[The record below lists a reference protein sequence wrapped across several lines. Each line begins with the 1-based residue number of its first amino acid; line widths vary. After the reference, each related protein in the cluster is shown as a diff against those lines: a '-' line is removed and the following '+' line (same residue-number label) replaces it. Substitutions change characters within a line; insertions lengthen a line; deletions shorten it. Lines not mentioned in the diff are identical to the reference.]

1 MTGTDVPEANA
12 GLGSPVD
19 LAELNWSAVERHLAD
34 DCRIVVPL
42 GATEEHGALSL
53 ASDTLFIDHV
63 TRGACLRAGVLRAP
77 TMPFGC
83 SSFAVSYPGTIS
95 LRAATMAHVIE
106 DVVDCLY
113 RQGFRRIVFVTGHGG
128 NEVITGVISE
138 VHLDRPQVNVYYR
151 NAWEGMTGEVH
162 RISDE
167 RDLGRAEHAS
177 WIEVQPETRVGPVPT
192 GLKRFPDTPD
202 FPLFPL
208 NSRTARE
215 HLGDGVVEGA
225 YDLGDAAELARLREL
240 CVDHLATFLGVLP
253 PTPAPR

>member
-1 MTGTDVPEANA
+1 MSATDRPA
-12 GLGSPVD
+12 GDAATPSPVD
-19 LAELNWSAVERHLAD
+19 LADLNWSAVERRVAG

-53 ASDTLFIDHV
+53 ASDTIFIDHV
-63 TRGACLRAGVLRAP
+63 TRGACRRAGVLRAP
-77 TMPFGC
+77 ALPFGC
-83 SSFAVSYPGTIS
+83 SSFAVNYPGTIS
-95 LRAATMAHVIE
+95 LRAVTMAHVIE

-138 VHLDRPQVNVYYR
+138 AHLDRPRSNIYYR
-151 NAWEGMTGEVH
+151 NAWDGMTRAVH

-167 RDLGRAEHAS
+167 RGLGRAEHAS

-192 GLKRFPDTPD
+192 GLKRFPETPD

-215 HLGDGVVEGA
+215 YLGDGVVEGV
-225 YDLGDAAELARLREL
+225 YDLGDEVELARLREL
-240 CVDHLATFLGVLP
+240 CVEHLANFIDTLS
-253 PTPAPR
+253 PTPAPC